1 MTYYLLPRTNPS
13 IIKFINCESTDNI
26 PGATISNSL
35 SSFLYD
41 IKGKLNNYPDLW
53 DVFKKYTNPYEYIHS
68 VPPYRKKNI
77 SKYKPLSR
85 SYFKMIEMINL
96 FDIKYVTK
104 PAINAF
110 HLAEGPGGFIEAIL
124 NIRQCPQDKYIGM
137 TILDDISDPNI
148 PGWKK
153 SNMFLKRN
161 ANVSIEAGADN
172 TGNILSIAN
181 FKYCNEKYAS
191 SMDLITA
198 DGGFDFSFDFNN
210 QEISIAQLLF
220 GQVCYALIMQKQ
232 EGNFIL
238 KIFDCFMQHTIDII
252 YLLSAFYER
261 VYIIKPNTSRYANSE
276 KYIVCKGFI
285 YSKNDSFYPLLLE
298 TFTKMIQLPQ
308 DKYIRRFLS
317 IPIPYY
323 FSIKLEELNS
333 VFGQKQIEN
342 IHFTISFLEQR
353 NKQDKI
359 ENLIKVNIQKCIQ
372 WCNRNNVEYNN
383 MNNISQKS
391 IDDDSHI
398 SEPEN

>member
-13 IIKFINCESTDNI
+13 IIKHIDCIYSDNI
-26 PGATISNSL
+26 PNSVISNSL

-41 IKGKLNNYPDLW
+41 IKEKLNRYPDLW
-53 DVFKKYTNPYEYIHS
+53 DIFKKYTNPYEYIHS

-85 SYFKMIEMINL
+85 SYFKMIEMINI
-96 FDIKYVTK
+96 FDLKYVNK
-104 PAINAF
+104 PTINSF

-124 NIRQCPQDKYIGM
+124 NIRDCSQDKYIGM
-137 TILDDISDPNI
+137 TIMDDINDPNI

-153 SNMFLKRN
+153 SNSFLKRN
-161 ANVSIEAGADN
+161 TNVSIELGADN
-172 TGNILSIAN
+172 TGNILSVAN
-181 FKYCNEKYAS
+181 FNHCYEKYSS

-210 QEISIAQLLF
+210 QEISISQLLF
-220 GQVCYALIMQKQ
+220 GQICYALIMQKQ

-238 KIFDCFMQHTIDII
+238 KIFDCFMEHTIDLI

-261 VYIIKPNTSRYANSE
+261 VYVLKPNTSRYANSE

-285 YSKNDSFYPLLLE
+285 YSKNDNFYPSLLAA
-298 TFTKMIQLPQ
+298 FKKMVELPQ
-308 DKYIRRFLS
+308 ETYIRRFLT

-323 FSIKLEELNS
+323 FLIKLEELNS

-353 NKQDKI
+353 NKQEKI
-359 ENLIKVNIQKCIQ
+359 ENLVKINIQKCIQ

-383 MNNISQKS
+383 INMCQRVVG
-391 IDDDSHI
+391 DDI
-398 SEPEN
+398 